1 MITNMSNNV
10 FDSLVILDL
19 SNNGIVYWS
28 NNNMSMIENLILDR
42 NNFAF
47 IESFLAN
54 YPNLSLLSLDYNG
67 IVFISQITNL
77 NLNTLSLNNNQ
88 ITEFSYSSFSQLK

>member
-19 SNNGIVYWS
+19 WNNGIVYWS

-42 NNFAF
+42 NNFQF
-47 IESFLAN
+47 IESFLTD

-77 NLNTLSLNNNQ
+77 NLNILSLNNNQ